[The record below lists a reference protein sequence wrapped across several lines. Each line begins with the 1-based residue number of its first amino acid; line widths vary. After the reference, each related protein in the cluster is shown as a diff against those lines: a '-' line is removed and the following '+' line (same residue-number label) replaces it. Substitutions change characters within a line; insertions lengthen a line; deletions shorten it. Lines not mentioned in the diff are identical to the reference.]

1 MAVHRE
7 EEKFKEVAGIYMR
20 ERRGFEVK
28 GRTHC
33 RKMN

>member
-7 EEKFKEVAGIYMR
+7 EEKFKEVVGIYMR

-28 GRTHC
+28 GRTRC